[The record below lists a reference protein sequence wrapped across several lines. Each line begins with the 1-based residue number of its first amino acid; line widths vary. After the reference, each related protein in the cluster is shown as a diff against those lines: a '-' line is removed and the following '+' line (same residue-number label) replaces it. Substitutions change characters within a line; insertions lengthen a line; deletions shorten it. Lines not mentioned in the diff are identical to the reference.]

1 MLGRLLQDE
10 GGAVG
15 PVGAYIYG
23 VLLVLLTIG
32 ITAGIAAVGG
42 AVRDQAAYASVL
54 AGAASAAARDVSV
67 RALAGGQ
74 GVIDGAHAQAT
85 FSGFLT
91 APNEGAL
98 TPTGQGTYAP
108 AGAGEGAVDAG
119 TVRTLSVGSLGVSG
133 SHAAVKGSVEDD
145 IPAPFIRGI
154 RGTLP
159 EAVTVVTTPALGSI
173 GEP

>member
-1 MLGRLLQDE
+1 MRSFLWDQ

-15 PVGAYIYG
+15 PVGTYIYG

-32 ITAGIAAVGG
+32 ITAGVAAVGG
-42 AVRDQAAYASVL
+42 VVRDQAAYASVID
-54 AGAASAAARDVSV
+54 GAASAAARDVSV

-74 GVIDGAHAQAT
+74 GVIDGGHAQAT

-98 TPTGQGTYAP
+98 AATGSGTFMP

-119 TVRTLSVGSLGVSG
+119 TVRALSVGSLDVSG
-133 SHAAVKGSVEDD
+133 GQATVKGSVQDA
-145 IPAPFIRGI
+145 IPAPFLGDIK
-154 RGTLP
+154 GTLP
-159 EAVTVVTTPALGSI
+159 EAVTVQAMPALGSI
-173 GEP
+173 GAP